1 MNGVAAYG
9 HWGRPVLAFPTD
21 AQLAHHLPRFC

>member
-1 MNGVAAYG
+1 MNEVASYG
-9 HWGRPVLAFPTD
+9 HSGRSVLAFPTD